1 MKLEGTYPWQF
12 FPDFQYLSKDDIIPE
27 ALSLEPFL
35 MIIICM
41 AGFAKQSAQG
51 TYPHF
56 GIVLFHLD
64 DCLAPG
70 FFLISILS
78 ISSATSIKVL
88 RALFCIWDSVRAFL
102 RALTSSLSFSADFF
116 CGMTGGLVVLISTF
130 SLSKLVFHCLTNEES
145 LMPQAIAACAEVM
158 PDSKA

>member
-1 MKLEGTYPWQF
+1 
-12 FPDFQYLSKDDIIPE
+12 
-27 ALSLEPFL
+27 
-35 MIIICM
+35 MIIIRM
-41 AGFAKQSAQG
+41 AGFAMQSAQG
-51 TYPHF
+51 SYPHL

-102 RALTSSLSFSADFF
+102 RALTWSLSLSADFF
-116 CGMTGGLVVLISTF
+116 CGMIGVLLVLISAF
-130 SLSKLVFHCLTNEES
+130 SCSDSRFHRRITEAFLI
-145 LMPQAIAACAEVM
+145 PQTMAA
-158 PDSKA
+158 